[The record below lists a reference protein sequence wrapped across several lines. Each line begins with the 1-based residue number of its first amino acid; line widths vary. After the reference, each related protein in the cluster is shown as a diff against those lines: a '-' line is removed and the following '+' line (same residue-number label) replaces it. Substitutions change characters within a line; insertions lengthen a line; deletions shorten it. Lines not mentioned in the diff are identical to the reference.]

1 MKKSISFQTN
11 ETPNKLLFRELL
23 KEKIS
28 QKEIRRNPVLGNIF
42 ENEKKI
48 RFNCLRSERQYKSIN
63 IENIKESKKTKLYK
77 KINSF
82 QKIYY
87 DINKE
92 QKSFESE
99 IIPLKKKNDIF
110 MKHFNLIQEK
120 KPKKF
125 SKMLSEIKKRY
136 FNKGYSHLPD
146 LSNRYNI
153 FKNNILLINQSDLER
168 YIIYGLGNKK
178 RIIKSLNFL
187 NKIRENLRYKR
198 NGNLR
203 KLNNSSGNIIKE
215 IGIRNN
221 LDKDLIK
228 KERENYKKEIDDYS
242 NDLIKID
249 NTLKNLNN
257 IDSFFQNDNYPLSTS
272 VLSSSP
278 ISKKNNNYTRSNSLN
293 DIFNDLSFINN
304 KDDLKKKQE
313 HLFNQKEE
321 QKSNSLHHSIYKSY
335 KNFMTKSLD
344 QKIKI
349 NLQSPIENLYLKIG
363 KINNAIKNAKKIEQ
377 FAFEHNIKYSKNVE
391 PKSIFFQI
399 EKNKNKILENSF
411 VKKNLS
417 LRKEGGK
424 EVPLN
429 IQQILNLSKEK
440 IIKKEIKEYTE
451 KSKSFLYDFDKK
463 SFLNL

>member
-28 QKEIRRNPVLGNIF
+28 QKEIRKNPVLGNIF
-42 ENEKKI
+42 ENEKII
-48 RFNCLRSERQYKSIN
+48 RFNCLRSERQFKSIN

-168 YIIYGLGNKK
+168 YIIYGLGSKK

-242 NDLIKID
+242 NDLIMID

-272 VLSSSP
+272 VLSS
-278 ISKKNNNYTRSNSLN
+278 
-293 DIFNDLSFINN
+293 
-304 KDDLKKKQE
+304 
-313 HLFNQKEE
+313 
-321 QKSNSLHHSIYKSY
+321 
-335 KNFMTKSLD
+335 
-344 QKIKI
+344 
-349 NLQSPIENLYLKIG
+349 
-363 KINNAIKNAKKIEQ
+363 
-377 FAFEHNIKYSKNVE
+377 
-391 PKSIFFQI
+391 
-399 EKNKNKILENSF
+399 
-411 VKKNLS
+411 
-417 LRKEGGK
+417 
-424 EVPLN
+424 
-429 IQQILNLSKEK
+429 
-440 IIKKEIKEYTE
+440 
-451 KSKSFLYDFDKK
+451 
-463 SFLNL
+463 